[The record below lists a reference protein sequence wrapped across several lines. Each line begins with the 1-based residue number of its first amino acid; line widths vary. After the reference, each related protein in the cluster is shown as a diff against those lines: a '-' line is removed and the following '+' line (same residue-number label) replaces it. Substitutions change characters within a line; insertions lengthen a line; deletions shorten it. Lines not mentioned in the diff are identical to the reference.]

1 MTKTIKL
8 TKSSN
13 SDQEKKTEMALLPIS
28 EVKKRASLKILRE
41 HFEEYYND
49 KFENICEMVINS

>member
-1 MTKTIKL
+1 M